1 MAIKVLPPDR
11 VADAGRKQRFVQEAK
26 AASAF
31 NHLDLRRTARQG
43 AGGSCCPGL
52 RVDRGASTISTG
64 PRVKHGLQFFDFATG
79 KSTTVADG
87 RTILYS
93 RTDSSVDDLML
104 VENFR

>member
-31 NHLDLRRTARQG
+31 NHLDLRRTASQG

-52 RVDRGASTISTG
+52 RGAQASTISTG

-93 RTDSSVDDLML
+93 RVDSWLMT
-104 VENFR
+104 